1 MGTIYL
7 FLAEGF
13 EEMEALAV
21 VDVVRRAGLSIRTVS
36 VTGNIAVTSSH
47 KVTINADMLFD
58 AKEIS
63 ADAEMLVLPGGM
75 PGAVN
80 LSEHEGLRKM
90 ILGFCAAGRPLAAI
104 CAAPMVYGQLGLLKG
119 KKATCYPG
127 FEKYLEGAE
136 TTGAMVEQDGNFI
149 TGKGPGAAFDF
160 ASAIVA
166 KFAGNTKIE
175 EVRAGML
182 LK

>member
-63 ADAEMLVLPGGM
+63 KKP
-75 PGAVN
+75 P
-80 LSEHEGLRKM
+80 
-90 ILGFCAAGRPLAAI
+90 
-104 CAAPMVYGQLGLLKG
+104 YGPDFTDNYGYTG
-119 KKATCYPG
+119 KKSIP
-127 FEKYLEGAE
+127 
-136 TTGAMVEQDGNFI
+136 
-149 TGKGPGAAFDF
+149 
-160 ASAIVA
+160 
-166 KFAGNTKIE
+166 
-175 EVRAGML
+175 
-182 LK
+182 